1 MGAVGV
7 VRVVG
12 VWVDSAVVWT
22 VWVVVGAEGTLSVC
36 VVPELSGRMDGE
48 NAVVSGTFALRILV
62 SPALLVLKSVG
73 STLETEG

>member
-1 MGAVGV
+1 MGTVGV

-22 VWVVVGAEGTLSVC
+22 VWVVVGAEGTLSIC

-48 NAVVSGTFALRILV
+48 NTGRDNWSGRGPSLGQASDLG
-62 SPALLVLKSVG
+62 K
-73 STLETEG
+73 